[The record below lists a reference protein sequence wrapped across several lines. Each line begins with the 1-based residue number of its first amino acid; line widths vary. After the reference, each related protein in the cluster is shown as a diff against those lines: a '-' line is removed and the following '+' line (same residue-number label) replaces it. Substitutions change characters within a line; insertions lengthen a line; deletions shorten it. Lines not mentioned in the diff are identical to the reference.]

1 MSKRHKEA
9 MAHLSYGLSQG
20 GCFIVLSGEVG
31 TGKTTLCR
39 NLLTELPDN
48 VDVALILNANIN
60 EKELLQTI
68 CDELK
73 ISYKQKD
80 SQKQLLDKINTYLL
94 KTFSENRHT
103 VLIIDEAQLLS
114 RDVLEQIR
122 LLTNLETTKSKLLQI
137 ILIGQPELN
146 DLLSRNDLRQL
157 AQRVTARY
165 HLGALQRSEIEDYIN
180 YRLGVAGCK
189 KALFSNQALTKM
201 HALTEGIPRKI
212 NVLADHALLAT
223 YSKTDLMVDAKTV
236 NLAAKDV
243 FFKTE
248 TSGNE
253 LLNKLKI
260 YKWQSILAL
269 AILLNI
275 GLWWWFA
282 GSNQFSKTE
291 NIVRP
296 QVEISNNSLME
307 EVSEKQPDTR
317 LGSENKPS
325 IAISQN
331 DDGVFVVEN
340 NLKDEPVKGVM
351 TISEELLDDSTELTI
366 EQQSVLSSSNNI
378 NNNEIGVKTPAV
390 EVEISME
397 SGISDEEQDLISITN
412 NPVTSELGQLL
423 DTSSDVT
430 NRIGAYRRLAKLW
443 QVTLNEQLIQP
454 VCTET
459 AQQGLLCLSFTDW
472 TELELYNR
480 PAIIVINHQ
489 DRLHRVIV
497 RSIDGANSKIIVGDK
512 VLVASENELLSRWT
526 GSGALLWRPSEVGT
540 KLRKLGDR
548 DDEIVTLRG
557 YLNRALNKARLPLLQ
572 SIEINDFDIDMSQ
585 KVFALQTRFG
595 IAGDSRIGDQTYL
608 LMNEIILPSKTPV
621 LVQRSSK

>member
-1 MSKRHKEA
+1 

-39 NLLTELPDN
+39 NLLAELPDN

-73 ISYKQKD
+73 ISYTQKS
-80 SQKQLLDKINTYLL
+80 SQKQLLDQINSYLL

-114 RDVLEQIR
+114 RNVLEQIR

-165 HLGALQRSEIEDYIN
+165 HLGALQSFEIEDYIN
-180 YRLGVAGCK
+180 YRLSVAGCK
-189 KALFSNQALTKM
+189 KALFSKQALTKM

-223 YSKTDLMVDAKTV
+223 YSKTASVVDAKTV
-236 NLAAKDV
+236 VLAANDV
-243 FFKTE
+243 FFKNK
-248 TSGNE
+248 SNSNA
-253 LLNKLKI
+253 LLGKLKL
-260 YKWQSILAL
+260 YKWQSILSL

-275 GLWWWFA
+275 ALWWWFT
-282 GSNQFSKTE
+282 GSNLD
-291 NIVRP
+291 
-296 QVEISNNSLME
+296 SNAEKSDQSQAETLSSDSVDG
-307 EVSEKQPDTR
+307 VSEKQQINSD
-317 LGSENKPS
+317 LGFENKPS
-325 IAISQN
+325 IALRQN

-340 NLKDEPVKGVM
+340 NSKDEPVKGVM
-351 TISEELLDDSTELTI
+351 IVSDELLDDSAEVI
-366 EQQSVLSSSNNI
+366 NEQQSVLAPSIDNANDISDNSQAELVENESSNKQVIIDEGSSSVLDTN
-378 NNNEIGVKTPAV
+378 TPA
-390 EVEISME
+390 
-397 SGISDEEQDLISITN
+397 
-412 NPVTSELGQLL
+412 TSVLGQLL

-430 NRIGAYRRLAKLW
+430 NRIGAFRRLESLW
-443 QVTLNEQLIQP
+443 HITLNEQFLQP
-454 VCTET
+454 ACMET
-459 AQQGLLCLSFTDW
+459 VIQGLSCLSFTDW
-472 TELELYNR
+472 TDLTLYNR

-497 RSIDGANSKIIVGDK
+497 RSVNDLNTNIMVGDNE
-512 VLVASENELLSRWT
+512 LVVSTNELLSRWT
-526 GSGALLWRPSEVGT
+526 GSGVLLWRPSEVGT
-540 KLRKLGDR
+540 ELRRVGDTGNK
-548 DDEIVTLRG
+548 IINLRG
-557 YLNRALNKARLPLLQ
+557 YLNRVLNKVQLPLLR
-572 SIEINDFDIDMSQ
+572 SVDLNEFDADMSQ
-585 KVFALQTRFG
+585 KVFALQTQFG

-621 LVQRSSK
+621 LAQRISK